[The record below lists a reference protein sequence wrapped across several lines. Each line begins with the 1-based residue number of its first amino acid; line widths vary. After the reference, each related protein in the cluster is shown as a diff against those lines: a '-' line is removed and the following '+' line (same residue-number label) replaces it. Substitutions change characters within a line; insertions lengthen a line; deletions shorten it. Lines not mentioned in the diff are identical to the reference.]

1 MSRRNKPR
9 RHGAGG
15 SLAWPIIAFGVVLLA
30 FAVFLFTRQG
40 SGSGSGSGS
49 DSGTPQIMVDQQKID
64 YGYVKFG
71 EVRAIKMTVA
81 NVGDGVLRFKQK
93 PYIEVLEGC

>member
-9 RHGAGG
+9 THSGRTK
-15 SLAWPIIAFGVVLLA
+15 LAWPIIAFGMVLVGA
-30 FAVFLFTRQG
+30 AIFLFTRQAAG
-40 SGSGSGSGS
+40 
-49 DSGTPQIMVDQQKID
+49 DGTPRLAADPQTVD

-71 EVRAIKMTVA
+71 ETRAIEISVRNT
-81 NVGDGVLRFKQK
+81 GDGVLRFGKK